1 MAITVRKVTT
11 DTASATTLAEVRE
24 SVLAAAKVAYE
35 EKRVIEMIVE
45 LDHQF
50 YGLKEPL
57 VFSAK
62 ENPEL
67 SAVRLSLRG
76 APDMRPIVRSTVPI
90 TAPFDKVEGT
100 EYYVCRLPKN
110 ERGEYPVFR
119 DLYMGFDRLSLA
131 KSPVWRNPFALTPEQ
146 RRGEASLEGIY
157 VPYDYAEAIKK
168 DGIAAAELKM
178 YVQWEHTTLHIA
190 DVDLSRTRE
199 HEGEKYALLTFGD
212 DFDLRYTRGINGCN
226 NTGNRE
232 TFIQNAK
239 AFLTEPGEFVYDCAE
254 GLLYVYPPKDIGT
267 CTFSYPLLDNL
278 FVFEGMEGVTVEGIT
293 FTGVSSSYIC
303 KNGYLATQSNCEKI
317 AKRLECAAI
326 FTKDVRNFTVRDCT
340 FRGIGCNAIQMH
352 GRTVTANIYDNKFM
366 DIAMGGIFVGDYKR
380 WPLVSVR
387 DGKPEDVADYYAKLT
402 YNLSIVN
409 NYFHHIG
416 YDYPNSYPI
425 YFSLVDRA
433 RVLHNTI
440 VDAAFCG
447 ISGGWISTPVEFY
460 PGEQFNLRDTEIA
473 YNRIH
478 NYMQVL
484 RDGGAIYVCGANAT
498 VKYAERF
505 NSIHDNYLSLTD
517 AGDRD
522 RRGIYLDASSSN
534 YDVYNNVID
543 TSAFPLFT
551 QYHVSSQYT
560 HHNRSH
566 HIYSTDPIEDGNHV
580 PERDTLMSDIFVEAD
595 FDVLLEKYPH
605 AAEICECAGC
615 TLDVR

>member
-1 MAITVRKVTT
+1 MK
-11 DTASATTLAEVRE
+11 
-24 SVLAAAKVAYE
+24 
-35 EKRVIEMIVE
+35 
-45 LDHQF
+45 
-50 YGLKEPL
+50 
-57 VFSAK
+57 
-62 ENPEL
+62 
-67 SAVRLSLRG
+67 
-76 APDMRPIVRSTVPI
+76 
-90 TAPFDKVEGT
+90 
-100 EYYVCRLPKN
+100 
-110 ERGEYPVFR
+110 
-119 DLYMGFDRLSLA
+119 LA
-131 KSPVWRNPFALTPEQ
+131 KSPVWRNPFALLPEE
-146 RRGEASLEGIY
+146 RRGEKSLEGIY
-157 VPYDYAEAIKK
+157 VPYAYAEAIAK
-168 DGIAAAELKM
+168 DGIAPAELKM
-178 YVQWEHTTLHIA
+178 YIQWEHTTLHIA
-190 DVDLSRTRE
+190 GVDLSVTRE

-239 AFLTEPGEFVYDCAE
+239 AFLTEPGEFVYDYVT
-254 GLLYVYPPKDIGT
+254 GLLYVYPPKEIGT
-267 CTFSYPLLDNL
+267 CTFSYPLLESL

-293 FTGVSSSYIC
+293 FTGVSSAYIC
-303 KNGYLATQSNCEKI
+303 KNGYHAAQTNNEKI
-317 AKRLECAAI
+317 AKRLETAAI
-326 FTKDVRNFTVRDCT
+326 FTKDVRSFTVRDCT

-352 GRTVTANIYDNKFM
+352 GKTATANIYDNKFF
-366 DIAMGGIFVGDYKR
+366 DIAMGGVFIGDYKR

-387 DGKPEDVADYYAKLT
+387 DGKEEEIADYYAKLA
-402 YNLSIVN
+402 YNLSIIN

-433 RVLHNTI
+433 KVLHNTI

-447 ISGGWISTPVEFY
+447 ISGGWISSPVEFY

-551 QYHVSSQYT
+551 QYHVPSQYT
-560 HHNRSH
+560 HHNRLH
-566 HIYSTDPIEDGNHV
+566 HIYSTDVIEDGNHV
-580 PERDTLMSDIFVEAD
+580 PERDTLMSDIFVEPD
-595 FDVLLEKYPH
+595 FDTLLEKYPH
-605 AAEICECAGC
+605 AEEICEQAGC